1 MQFIALQYKA
11 NWKFIKSKLARLFW
25 FNCIFF
31 SLITFLLYLYLAKH
45 PEFGQATMSDFS
57 QSKQDIV
64 TSMRTQTTSSSYFW
78 AHMRTT
84 GLLFLNNIKVN
95 LLFSALGVLSFM
107 AFPTIILAVNSFVMA
122 AALAVSNMPFKV
134 LFFGIMPHGIF
145 ELSSWFLA
153 AAIGFYF
160 SINLC
165 EIYLKKPH
173 DSVKYVFKNAG
184 ICFLL
189 FVVPLTVIAAFVEA
203 FLTPEIYKWFVK

>member
-45 PEFGQATMSDFS
+45 PEFGQAIMSGFS

-64 TSMRTQTTSSSYFW
+64 TSIRTQNTSSSYFW

-95 LLFSALGVLSFM
+95 LLFSVLGVLSFM

-122 AALAVSNMPFKV
+122 AALAIVNTPFKT
-134 LFFGIMPHGIF
+134 LFFGMMPHGIF

-189 FVVPLTVIAAFVEA
+189 FVVPLTVIAAFIEA
-203 FLTPEIYKWFVK
+203 FLTPEICKWFLK

>member
-1 MQFIALQYKA
+1 M
-11 NWKFIKSKLARLFW
+11 KSKLARLFW

-31 SLITFLLYLYLAKH
+31 CLITCLLYLYLARH
-45 PEFGQATMSDFS
+45 PEFGQAIMSGFS

-64 TSMRTQTTSSSYFW
+64 TSIRTQTTSSSYFW

-95 LLFSALGVLSFM
+95 LLFSVLGVLSFM
-107 AFPTIILAVNSFVMA
+107 AFPTIILTVNSFVMA

-134 LFFGIMPHGIF
+134 LFFCIMPHGIF

>member
-11 NWKFIKSKLARLFW
+11 SWKFIKSKLARLFW

-45 PEFGQATMSDFS
+45 PKFGQVIMSGFS

-64 TSMRTQTTSSSYFW
+64 TSMRTQTTSSSYFG

-203 FLTPEIYKWFVK
+203 FLTPEICKWFLK

>member
-45 PEFGQATMSDFS
+45 PEFGQAIMSGFS

-95 LLFSALGVLSFM
+95 LLFSVLGVLSFM
-107 AFPTIILAVNSFVMA
+107 AFPTIILAVNSFFLA

-134 LFFGIMPHGIF
+134 FFGIMPHGIF

-189 FVVPLTVIAAFVEA
+189 FVVPLTVVAAFVEA

>member
-1 MQFIALQYKA
+1 
-11 NWKFIKSKLARLFW
+11 
-25 FNCIFF
+25 
-31 SLITFLLYLYLAKH
+31 
-45 PEFGQATMSDFS
+45 MSGFS

-64 TSMRTQTTSSSYFW
+64 TSIRTQTTSSSYFW

-95 LLFSALGVLSFM
+95 LLFSVLGVLSFM
-107 AFPTIILAVNSFVMA
+107 AFPTIILTVNSFVMA

>member
-45 PEFGQATMSDFS
+45 PEFGQAIMSGFS

-95 LLFSALGVLSFM
+95 LLFSVLGVLSFM
-107 AFPTIILAVNSFVMA
+107 AFPTIILAVNSFFLA

-134 LFFGIMPHGIF
+134 FF
-145 ELSSWFLA
+145 WYNA
-153 AAIGFYF
+153 TWYF
-160 SINLC
+160 
-165 EIYLKKPH
+165 
-173 DSVKYVFKNAG
+173 
-184 ICFLL
+184 
-189 FVVPLTVIAAFVEA
+189 
-203 FLTPEIYKWFVK
+203 